1 MAEEHSDLP
10 DIAKALGRKRPSGL
24 GRGLNALL
32 GEAVREEPLVR
43 REDGTPGQP
52 AMITGLRTLP
62 LSEIRPHP
70 GQPRRWFDEE
80 ALDDLARSI
89 AQRGVIQPVI
99 VRPRTGGGYELV
111 AGERRWRAAQMAMLD
126 SVPVLVRDY
135 SDTEVLEV
143 AIIENIQRAELTPV
157 EEAVAYRQLID
168 RFGHTQEKLADTLGK
183 SRSYIANALRLLSLP
198 DDVVGMLSTGALSS
212 GHARALVGYGQAS
225 KLARRIVDGGLTVRQ
240 VENIVR
246 DEKVGMASV
255 PRSYVGRRAAKD
267 EDTLALE
274 SDLSSATGMTVR
286 IAHEASGSGTLTIRY
301 ATLDGLDV
309 LCRLLSANEKGRKD

>member
-1 MAEEHSDLP
+1 MNGDGTMT
-10 DIAKALGRKRPSGL
+10 DRKPERRGL
-24 GRGLNALL
+24 GRGLSALMADVGMIENAPAK
-32 GEAVREEPLVR
+32 GAIDGVRVVPIEQVR
-43 REDGTPGQP
+43 PNPD
-52 AMITGLRTLP
+52 
-62 LSEIRPHP
+62 
-70 GQPRRWFDEE
+70 QPRRHFDRS
-80 ALDDLARSI
+80 ALEDLAGSI
-89 AQRGVIQPVI
+89 REKGVLQPLLVRDRGEFLEI
-99 VRPRTGGGYELV
+99 V

-246 DEKVGMASV
+246 DEKVGVASV

-309 LCRLLSANEKGRKD
+309 LCRLLSANEKGRKG

>member
-1 MAEEHSDLP
+1 MNGDGTMT
-10 DIAKALGRKRPSGL
+10 DRKPERRGL
-24 GRGLNALL
+24 GRGLSALMADVGMIENAPAK
-32 GEAVREEPLVR
+32 GAIDGVRVVPIEQVR
-43 REDGTPGQP
+43 PNPD
-52 AMITGLRTLP
+52 
-62 LSEIRPHP
+62 
-70 GQPRRWFDEE
+70 QPRRHFDRS
-80 ALDDLARSI
+80 ALEDLAGSI
-89 AQRGVIQPVI
+89 REKGVLQPLLVRDRGEFLEI
-99 VRPRTGGGYELV
+99 V